1 MRRWYGNVPRDSRLG
16 PGRDRLAKVT
26 TAQTRSSITGDSGA
40 GDSGFRRRL
49 LDALAESIAEDGYRA
64 TTVAGIV
71 RRARTSRRT
80 FYEHFADKEACFLAL
95 LSDANK
101 RLIREVTAAVD
112 PKAPW
117 DLQIRQAITEYI
129 TTVQSEP
136 SLVLSWIR
144 ELPSLGARARTLQRD
159 MLEGFVTLVQALSGT
174 EELKAAGITPVP
186 RPVAIIMLGG
196 LRELIAWT
204 VEDGGHIGD
213 ITEVA
218 VESTIALLGPHP
230 GHP

>member
-1 MRRWYGNVPRDSRLG
+1 
-16 PGRDRLAKVT
+16 LAKVT
-26 TAQTRSSITGDSGA
+26 TAQTSRSIAGGTETGSTGTGSTATGSVGA
-40 GDSGFRRRL
+40 GAFRRRL

-95 LSDANK
+95 LSDANE
-101 RLIREVTAAVD
+101 RLIREVTSAVD

-136 SLVLSWIR
+136 ALVLSWIR

-230 GHP
+230 DHP

>member
-1 MRRWYGNVPRDSRLG
+1 M
-16 PGRDRLAKVT
+16 T
-26 TAQTRSSITGDSGA
+26 TAQTSHSITGGPGTGSTGTGSTAAESAGA
-40 GDSGFRRRL
+40 GGGAGAFRRRL

-80 FYEHFADKEACFLAL
+80 FYEHFADKEACFIAL
-95 LSDANK
+95 LSDANE

-117 DLQIRQAITEYI
+117 DLQIRQAVTEYI

-136 SLVLSWIR
+136 ALVLSWIR
-144 ELPSLGARARTLQRD
+144 DLPSLDARARTLQRD
-159 MLEGFVTLVQALSGT
+159 MLEGFVALVQALSGT
-174 EELKAAGITPVP
+174 KELKAAGITPVP

>member
-1 MRRWYGNVPRDSRLG
+1 MTIAQNSR
-16 PGRDRLAKVT
+16 
-26 TAQTRSSITGDSGA
+26 SIANGA
-40 GDSGFRRRL
+40 GETSAADAFRRRL
-49 LDALAESIAEDGYRA
+49 LHALAESIAEIGYRD
-64 TTVAGIV
+64 TTVADIV

-95 LSDANK
+95 LSDANE

-112 PKAPW
+112 PKASW
-117 DLQIRQAITEYI
+117 DLQVRQAITAYVTMVE
-129 TTVQSEP
+129 SEP
-136 SLVLSWIR
+136 ALVLSWIR
-144 ELPSLGARARTLQRD
+144 DLPSLGARARTLQRD
-159 MLEGFVTLVQALSGT
+159 MLEGFVTTVQALSGT
-174 EELKAAGITPVP
+174 EELKAAGIAPVP

-218 VESTIALLGPHP
+218 VESTIALLNPRHP
-230 GHP
+230 

>member
-1 MRRWYGNVPRDSRLG
+1 
-16 PGRDRLAKVT
+16 LAKVT
-26 TAQTRSSITGDSGA
+26 TAQTSHSITGGPGTGSTGTGSTAAESAGA
-40 GDSGFRRRL
+40 GGGAGAFRRRL

-80 FYEHFADKEACFLAL
+80 FYEHFADKEACFIAL
-95 LSDANK
+95 LSDANE

-117 DLQIRQAITEYI
+117 DLQIRQAVTEYI

-136 SLVLSWIR
+136 ALVLSWIR
-144 ELPSLGARARTLQRD
+144 DLPSLGARARTLQRD
-159 MLEGFVTLVQALSGT
+159 MLEGFVALVQALSGT
-174 EELKAAGITPVP
+174 KELKAAGITPVP

>member
-1 MRRWYGNVPRDSRLG
+1 
-16 PGRDRLAKVT
+16 LAKVT
-26 TAQTRSSITGDSGA
+26 TAQPSHSIAGGPGTGSTGTGSTATGSAGA
-40 GDSGFRRRL
+40 GGGAGAFRRRL

-80 FYEHFADKEACFLAL
+80 FYEHFADKEACFIAL
-95 LSDANK
+95 LSDANE

-117 DLQIRQAITEYI
+117 DLQIRQAVTEYI

-136 SLVLSWIR
+136 ALVLSWIR
-144 ELPSLGARARTLQRD
+144 DLPSLGARARTLQRD

>member
-1 MRRWYGNVPRDSRLG
+1 MI
-16 PGRDRLAKVT
+16 
-26 TAQTRSSITGDSGA
+26 TAQTSQRA
-40 GDSGFRRRL
+40 GDGASETGTAGAFRRRL
-49 LDALAESIAEDGYRA
+49 LDALAESIAENGYRD
-64 TTVAGIV
+64 TTVADIV

-95 LSDANK
+95 LSDANQ

-117 DLQIRQAITEYI
+117 DLQIRQAITAYI
-129 TTVQSEP
+129 TMVGSEP
-136 SLVLSWIR
+136 ALVLSWIR
-144 ELPSLGARARTLQRD
+144 DLPSLGARARTLQRD
-159 MLEGFVTLVQALSGT
+159 MLEGFVNLVQALSGT
-174 EELKAAGITPVP
+174 EELRAAGIPPVP

-204 VEDGGHIGD
+204 VEDGAPLAD

-218 VESTIALLGPHP
+218 VQSTIALLNPRHR
-230 GHP
+230 